1 MKLSPTLL
9 RNLTITAGIAA
20 TLSTAT
26 ADEKA
31 TPPAGGAEAKPAPND
46 AVSPEAQA
54 FFLRHDTNKDGKLSL
69 EEFDKAFAE
78 IRQAAKVAPRP
89 APQVL
94 PPGDGCPACGLG

>member
-9 RNLTITAGIAA
+9 RNLTLTAGIAA
-20 TLSTAT
+20 TLSTVHAEEKAVPANEAT
-26 ADEKA
+26 A
-31 TPPAGGAEAKPAPND
+31 AKPAPND
-46 AVSPEAQA
+46 AVSPEARA
-54 FFLRHDTNKDGKLSL
+54 FFLRHDTNKDGKLSM

-89 APQVL
+89 VPVV